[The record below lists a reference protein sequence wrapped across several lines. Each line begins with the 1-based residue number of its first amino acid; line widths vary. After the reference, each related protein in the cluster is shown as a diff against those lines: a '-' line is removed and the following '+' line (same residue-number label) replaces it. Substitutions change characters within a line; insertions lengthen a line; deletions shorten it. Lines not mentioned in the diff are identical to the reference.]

1 MIEYVLNTEKFHLSL
16 CFDIYEDEFAYT
28 VNTIMTVSV
37 TSDGFSASADLDIDI
52 KEFVK
57 FAKEL
62 KKVYDS
68 LNGSATIK
76 EPYGYGEYIS
86 FIADN
91 RTGHITVK
99 GFICDDLR
107 NNELRFENSFDQTYL
122 KSFSSDLIRLTRNIN
137 T

>member
-1 MIEYVLNTEKFHLSL
+1 MIEYVLNTDKFYLSL

-62 KKVYDS
+62 AKVYDS
-68 LNGSATIK
+68 LSGTATIK

-86 FIADN
+86 FSADN
-91 RTGHITVK
+91 RTGYITVK

-122 KSFSSDLIRLTRNIN
+122 KSFSSDLIRLTRNIK

>member
-1 MIEYVLNTEKFHLSL
+1 MIEYVLNTDKFYLSL

-86 FIADN
+86 FSADN
-91 RTGHITVK
+91 RTGYITVK

-122 KSFSSDLIRLTRNIN
+122 KTFSSDLIRLTRNIN

>member
-1 MIEYVLNTEKFHLSL
+1 MIEYGLNTGKFHLSL
-16 CFDIYEDEFAYT
+16 SFEIFEDEFAYT
-28 VNTIMTVSV
+28 VNTIMTVAV
-37 TSDGFSASADLDIDI
+37 TSDGFSATTDMDIDI
-52 KEFVK
+52 KEFCK
-57 FAKEL
+57 FTKEL

-68 LNGSATIK
+68 LSGSATIK
-76 EPYGYGEYIS
+76 EPYGYGNYIS
-86 FIADN
+86 FSADN
-91 RTGHITVK
+91 RTGYITVK

>member
-1 MIEYVLNTEKFHLSL
+1 MIEYVLNTDKFYLSL

-37 TSDGFSASADLDIDI
+37 TSDGFSASANLDIDI
-52 KEFVK
+52 KEFAK

-62 KKVYDS
+62 AKVYDS
-68 LNGSATIK
+68 LSGTATIK

>member
-1 MIEYVLNTEKFHLSL
+1 MIEYVLNTDKFHLSL

-37 TSDGFSASADLDIDI
+37 TSDGFSASANLDIDI

-62 KKVYDS
+62 AKVYDS
-68 LNGSATIK
+68 LSGTATIK

-86 FIADN
+86 FSADN
-91 RTGHITVK
+91 RTGYITVK